1 MSERLVGG
9 CRLEGVIRM
18 GSFATVYRGLDV
30 RTGVARAV
38 KILHPVH
45 TRRWGQ
51 RARFW
56 REAELAA
63 SLRHPSI
70 VAVER
75 YGFERV
81 PYLVMDLV
89 SGSTLADEL
98 TCGGHWAR
106 PLETWIEQIAAAL
119 DHAHQ
124 RGVLHRDVKPAN
136 VLIRAAD
143 DRAFLSDFGLARVI
157 GAPGLTQ
164 TGLAIGNCAYM
175 SPEQCRGSVR
185 QLDARSDV
193 YALAVMLFEVATGR
207 VPFGRGERAIAGHLG
222 RQPPSAR
229 ASNPDLPA
237 GVEEALGRGLA
248 KAPAD
253 RHDSAGALAAEFLSA
268 FGGRA
273 PLRFGPALLVG
284 PETVLL
290 RGSSWVVGRRATGWT
305 PDVDLSA
312 ADVDHRV
319 SRRHAELAGEARGI
333 VLRDLGSVN
342 GTQVN
347 GVPVAGPSMLVDD
360 DRVTFGGVEAVYLAT
375 VPRPP
380 DAGGQ

>member
-1 MSERLVGG
+1 MSERVVGG
-9 CRLEGVIRM
+9 CRLEGVIGT
-18 GSFATVYRGLDV
+18 GSLATVYRGRDV

-38 KILHPVH
+38 KILDPVH
-45 TRRWGQ
+45 ARGWGH

-75 YGFERV
+75 YGFEQA

-89 SGSTLADEL
+89 TGSTLADEL
-98 TCGGHWAR
+98 ASGGHWAR
-106 PLETWIEQIAAAL
+106 PLETWIGQIAAAL

-136 VLIRAAD
+136 VLVRAAD
-143 DRAFLSDFGLARVI
+143 DRAFLSDFGLARMI

-175 SPEQCRGSVR
+175 SPEQCGGSVHE
-185 QLDARSDV
+185 LDERSDV

-207 VPFGRGERAIAGHLG
+207 VPFGRGERAIAGHLS
-222 RQPPSAR
+222 QPPPPAR
-229 ASNPDLPA
+229 ACNPDLPA
-237 GVEEALGRGLA
+237 GVEEALARGLA

-253 RHDSAGALAAEFLSA
+253 RHDSAGALAAEFLTA
-268 FGGRA
+268 FDGRS

-290 RGSSWVVGRRATGWT
+290 RGSSWVVGRRAAGWT
-305 PDVDLSA
+305 PDVDLSG

-319 SRRHAELAGEARGI
+319 SRRHAELAREAGGM
-333 VLRDLGSVN
+333 VLRDLGSRN

-347 GVPVAGPSMLVDD
+347 GAPAVGPSVLEDD
-360 DRVTFGGVEAVYLAT
+360 DRVTFAGVEAVYLAT
-375 VPRPP
+375 APRPP
-380 DAGGQ
+380 DADGQ

>member
-1 MSERLVGG
+1 MSERVVGG
-9 CRLEGVIRM
+9 CQLEGVIGT
-18 GSFATVYRGLDV
+18 GSFATVYRGRDV

-38 KILHPVH
+38 KILDPVH
-45 TRRWGQ
+45 APRWGH

-75 YGFERV
+75 YGFEQA

-98 TCGGHWAR
+98 ASGGHWAR
-106 PLETWIEQIAAAL
+106 PLEAWIGQIAAAL
-119 DHAHQ
+119 DHAHR

-143 DRAFLSDFGLARVI
+143 DRAFLSDFGLARMI

-175 SPEQCRGSVR
+175 SPEQCRGSVHE
-185 QLDARSDV
+185 LDARSDV
-193 YALAVMLFEVATGR
+193 YALAVMLFEVASGR
-207 VPFGRGERAIAGHLG
+207 VPFGRGELAIAGHLG
-222 RQPPSAR
+222 QKPPSAR
-229 ASNPDLPA
+229 ACNPDLPA
-237 GVEEALGRGLA
+237 GVEEALARGLA

-253 RHDSAGALAAEFLSA
+253 RHDSAGALAAEFLSE
-268 FGGRA
+268 FGGRS
-273 PLRFGPALLVG
+273 PLRFGPALIVG

-290 RGSSWVVGRRATGWT
+290 RGSSWMVGRRATGWT

-319 SRRHAELAGEARGI
+319 SRRHAELAGEAGGI

-347 GVPVAGPSMLVDD
+347 GLPVVGPSVLKDA
-360 DRVTFGGVEAVYLAT
+360 DRVTFAGVEAVYLAT
-375 VPRPP
+375 VPSPA
-380 DAGGQ
+380 DGGGE

>member
-1 MSERLVGG
+1 MSERVVGG
-9 CRLEGVIRM
+9 CRLEGVIGT
-18 GSFATVYRGLDV
+18 GSFATVYRGRDV
-30 RTGVARAV
+30 RTGVACAV
-38 KILHPVH
+38 KILDPVH
-45 TRRWGQ
+45 ARRWGH

-75 YGFERV
+75 YGFEQA

-98 TCGGHWAR
+98 ASGGHWAR
-106 PLETWIEQIAAAL
+106 PLETWIGQIAAAL

-136 VLIRAAD
+136 VLVRAAD
-143 DRAFLSDFGLARVI
+143 DHAFLSDFGLARMI

-175 SPEQCRGSVR
+175 SPEQCCGSVHK
-185 QLDARSDV
+185 LDARSDV
-193 YALAVMLFEVATGR
+193 YALAVMLFEIATGR
-207 VPFGRGERAIAGHLG
+207 VPFGRGERAIAGHLSQ
-222 RQPPSAR
+222 QPPSAR
-229 ASNPDLPA
+229 ACNPDLPA
-237 GVEEALGRGLA
+237 GVEEALARGLA

-268 FGGRA
+268 FGERS

-290 RGSSWVVGRRATGWT
+290 RGSSWMVGRRATGWT
-305 PDVDLSA
+305 PDVDLSG

-319 SRRHAELAGEARGI
+319 SRRHAELAREAGGI
-333 VLRDLGSVN
+333 VLRDLGSLN
-342 GTQVN
+342 GTRVN
-347 GVPVAGPSMLVDD
+347 SVPAAGPSVLKDD
-360 DRVTFGGVEAVYLAT
+360 DRVTFAGVEAVYLAT
-375 VPRPP
+375 APRPP
-380 DAGGQ
+380 DADGQ